1 MSDHSYTW
9 QSGRHLGNNKHNTMS
24 RTLQYAAALLLGL
37 ALTPGAD
44 AQEEGAK
51 ETATYGVSLGIS
63 PFGPSLGFSHN
74 LSEKTTIQVG
84 LGAFS
89 GDNPFEQDI
98 AGATFSAT
106 GETNWMGIFLNH
118 RPFEDYDWIRFNVGI
133 GIGGIEGTLTDVN
146 DANHTYDIRYGDNPV
161 GYVGIGFGSRPVE
174 GVTVGFDIGGLH
186 TSGAAISSTGTT
198 VNTDVLD
205 EIPNTPGFGRVLPN
219 LQLSVGYGF

>member
-1 MSDHSYTW
+1 MT
-9 QSGRHLGNNKHNTMS
+9 RI
-24 RTLQYAAALLLGL
+24 LQFAAALLI
-37 ALTPGAD
+37 AASFSVD
-44 AQEEGAK
+44 CQAQEDDAK
-51 ETATYGVSLGIS
+51 ETATYGVSVGIS

-74 LSEKTTIQVG
+74 LSEKTTVQVS
-84 LGAFS
+84 LGGFS
-89 GDNPFEQDI
+89 GDNPVDQEI
-98 AGATFSAT
+98 GGATFAGT

-146 DANHTYDIRYGDNPV
+146 DANHTYDVRYGDNPV

-186 TSGAAISSTGTT
+186 TSGAVITSTGSTT
-198 VNTDVLD
+198 NATVMD
-205 EIPNTPGFGRVLPN
+205 EIPNTFGYGRVLPN

>member
-1 MSDHSYTW
+1 
-9 QSGRHLGNNKHNTMS
+9 MS
-24 RTLQYAAALLLGL
+24 RTLQFAAALFVGL
-37 ALTPGAD
+37 AFTLGAN
-44 AQEEGAK
+44 AQEDGEK
-51 ETATYGVSLGIS
+51 ETATYGVSVGIS

-98 AGATFSAT
+98 AGETFSGT

-146 DANHTYDIRYGDNPV
+146 DASHTYDIRYGDNPV

-174 GVTVGFDIGGLH
+174 GVTIGFDIGGLH
-186 TSGAAISSTGTT
+186 TSGAVITPTGA
-198 VNTDVLD
+198 VVIEEVFD
-205 EIPNTPGFGRVLPN
+205 EIPNTTGYGRVLPN

>member
-1 MSDHSYTW
+1 MI
-9 QSGRHLGNNKHNTMS
+9 RI
-24 RTLQYAAALLLGL
+24 LQFAAALLI
-37 ALTPGAD
+37 AASFTD
-44 AQEEGAK
+44 DCQAQEDDAK
-51 ETATYGVSLGIS
+51 ETATYGVSVGLS

-74 LSEKTTIQVG
+74 LSEKTTVQVS
-84 LGAFS
+84 LGGFS
-89 GDNPFEQDI
+89 GDNPVDQEI
-98 AGATFSAT
+98 GGATFAGT

-146 DANHTYDIRYGDNPV
+146 DANHTYDFRYGDNPV

-186 TSGAAISSTGTT
+186 TSGAVITSTGSTT
-198 VNTDVLD
+198 NATVMD
-205 EIPNTPGFGRVLPN
+205 EIPNTFGYGRVLPN